1 MAQAI
6 VNPNVPQLVGKGTS
20 YLKRD
25 ITFVHKG
32 KGDLGELR
40 EYFWCTE
47 YGKPEF
53 PSKLK
58 NPTRHYYTLIHP
70 ITVFWWRCAPKSNF
84 GYVKG
89 DMDEFR
95 VLVND
100 AKRAMVPAQY
110 TRLLNHLDGDDLDRF
125 ENNISSIT
133 PDGKWKMEDRTD
145 YEFAKLCRPILTF
158 HGYSGWRKDVS
169 LVSETGDTRD
179 ASEYMF
185 FQPARDL
192 VKLNGP
198 EGPPL
203 STSVAVGADTVS
215 PKETDMNTSAGIM
228 QGSGGSVGDFTP
240 LLTEIADGYVR
251 IERFLASTDR
261 IIAADI
267 QRDERRQ
274 ELATGS
280 IAYMSGLRHQF
291 VVHIELQNKLWD
303 KINTAYDI
311 ATENEQL
318 PDSDERIRG
327 IKSAISK
334 LNTQSDRLAS
344 GLAMCDAMIAEF
356 QKKEPISTRPSTP
369 PPGDIKKFHGRGKAR
384 SYCCM

>member
-1 MAQAI
+1 M
-6 VNPNVPQLVGKGTS
+6 
-20 YLKRD
+20 KRD

-40 EYFWCTE
+40 DYFWCTE

-70 ITVFWWRCAPKSNF
+70 ITVFWWRCLPKSNF
-84 GYVKG
+84 AYIKS

-95 VLVND
+95 MLVNE

-110 TRLLNHLDGDDLDRF
+110 TRLMNHLDGDDLDRF

-133 PDGKWKMEDRTD
+133 PDGRWKMEDRTD
-145 YEFAKLCRPILTF
+145 YEFAKLCRPILMF

-185 FQPARDL
+185 FQPMRDL

-198 EGPPL
+198 EGPPI
-203 STSVAVGADTVS
+203 SASIAVSADTVS
-215 PKETDMNTSAGIM
+215 PKETDMDTSGGVM
-228 QGSGGSVGDFTP
+228 RGSGGNVEDFTT

-267 QRDERRQ
+267 RRDERDQ
-274 ELATGS
+274 ELALAS
-280 IAYMSGLRHQF
+280 VAYMSGLRHQF
-291 VVHIELQNKLWD
+291 VVHTDLQSELWD
-303 KINTAYDI
+303 KINRAFDI
-311 ATENEQL
+311 AAENDKL
-318 PDSDERIRG
+318 PNSDERRRG
-327 IKSAISK
+327 VKSAVAK
-334 LNTQSDRLAS
+334 LHIQSDRLAS
-344 GLAMCDAMIAEF
+344 GIAFCDAMIAEF
-356 QKKEPISTRPSTP
+356 QKKEPVSSTRPITP
-369 PPGDIKKFHGRGKAR
+369 PPGDIKKFYGRGKAR
-384 SYCCM
+384 GYCCM